1 MTLDIND
8 ADLFSFLMRAPIK
21 IVTISII
28 TYFWLFSLI
37 IDKKL
42 NWVATQ
48 LPLNEKENEIIL
60 TLKHMIVLKVV

>member
-1 MTLDIND
+1 
-8 ADLFSFLMRAPIK
+8 MRAPIK